1 MLAVKD
7 AGVVNQPQNAYTV
20 NLASEITKESVKD
33 VILIVID
40 VNRPKSA
47 ILVKAAMGQLMEYV
61 KLVTLVVS
69 LVAIMLNVLDVK
81 EGLELLLQEVV
92 RDVKEIVLNVI
103 QWIDVLIVQEISMR
117 LIATMNVV

>member
-1 MLAVKD
+1 
-7 AGVVNQPQNAYTV
+7 
-20 NLASEITKESVKD
+20 
-33 VILIVID
+33 
-40 VNRPKSA
+40 
-47 ILVKAAMGQLMEYV
+47 MEYV